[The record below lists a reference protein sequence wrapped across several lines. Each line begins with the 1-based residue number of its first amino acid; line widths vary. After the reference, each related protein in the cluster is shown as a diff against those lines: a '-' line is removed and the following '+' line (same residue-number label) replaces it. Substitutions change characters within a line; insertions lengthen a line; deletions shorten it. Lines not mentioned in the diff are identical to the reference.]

1 MLSFEQ
7 KIAIFASFPELERK
21 NVSMGRV
28 NFHYDASA
36 FDKTLVGFHLHPN
49 GNAFVFAGL
58 LPDMDADDRGYVN
71 VRDYGEAELRELIRR
86 SIRSLSGDGKAAEAA
101 NGADDAAGEEPEETW
116 EGPNGATLTVK
127 FEDDMWYVFAGLN
140 LDGAFETYGEA
151 KEYLAEEGFKKR

>member
-7 KIAIFASFPELERK
+7 KIAIFASFPELERR

-28 NFHYDASA
+28 NFHYEGSI

-49 GNAFVFAGL
+49 GNAFVFAGR

-86 SIRSLSGDGKAAEAA
+86 SIRSLSGEGAAEA
-101 NGADDAAGEEPEETW
+101 DAGEEGPEEIW
-116 EGPNGATLTVK
+116 EGPNGSTLTVR
-127 FEDDMWYVFAGLN
+127 FEDGMWYAFAGLN
-140 LDGAFETYGEA
+140 LDGAFETYEEA
-151 KEYLAEEGFKKR
+151 EQYMAEEGFKKR